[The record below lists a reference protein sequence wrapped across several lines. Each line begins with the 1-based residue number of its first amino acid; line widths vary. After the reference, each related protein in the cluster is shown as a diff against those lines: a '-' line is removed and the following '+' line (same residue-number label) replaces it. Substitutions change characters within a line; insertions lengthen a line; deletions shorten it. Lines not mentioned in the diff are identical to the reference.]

1 MIELRSEAPEYEVGH
16 TSPEIV
22 APAHGRSWPMAAGP
36 PHLLFTVSLENNRTW
51 RGHKENDVGSGRA
64 SQEVL
69 IDLLACGLASMY
81 PAYDD
86 PLCPQP
92 DTLE

>member
-1 MIELRSEAPEYEVGH
+1 
-16 TSPEIV
+16 
-22 APAHGRSWPMAAGP
+22 MAAGP

-51 RGHKENDVGSGRA
+51 RGREENDVWSGRA
-64 SQEVL
+64 SQDVL